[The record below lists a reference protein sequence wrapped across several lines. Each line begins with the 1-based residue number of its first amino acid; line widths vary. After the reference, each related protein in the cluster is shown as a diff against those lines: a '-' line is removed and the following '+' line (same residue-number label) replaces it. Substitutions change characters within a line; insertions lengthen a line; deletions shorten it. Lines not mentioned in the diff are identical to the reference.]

1 MSEWELPKA
10 DAMSDAADTRWTTHL
25 ACLSAELL
33 RALRLELLRLAD
45 REDDRAA
52 NEASRVPY
60 WMACPASVSGHR
72 AAASIMRENAES
84 LDVVA

>member
-1 MSEWELPKA
+1 MSEWELPEA
-10 DAMSDAADTRWTTHL
+10 DIRLTKHL

-33 RALRLELLRLAD
+33 RALRVELLRLAD

-60 WMACPASVSGHR
+60 WTACPPSVSGHR
-72 AAASIMRENAES
+72 AAASILRENAAS
-84 LDVVA
+84 LDAVA